1 MRKIFLSF
9 FLLFLPLLALGAEDT
24 WKYKAYEAEFWNK
37 LDDRFREA
45 KLERVAV
52 VPFNSSSD
60 VPDPQQYQ
68 RRIESGLIQ
77 LSRCRYIVLTRDSED
92 IEELMR
98 NFNFEMSDLFDQ
110 STTARLGKALSA
122 QVIVSGELF
131 KKLNGEV
138 RLYLHLVQ
146 AETGQI
152 IYEELPCFDTKS
164 ERMLPIDRLHPMDSK
179 TEMEQF
185 RFWNSVDEALRSD
198 GIERLAVLPRKKT
211 GMTDTERQ
219 FEIRLVK
226 LADYRYSVLCLLRQ
240 NLTTNK
246 SFIAHDPDRLSR
258 ILKNLNME
266 LSDLFNLYTVA
277 RVGKML
283 GTQALVLVKRTD
295 SGVTVDI
302 LNVQTGRLIFRAS
315 GVRDEVGRYRWRRF

>member
-1 MRKIFLSF
+1 MQKLFLSF
-9 FLLFLPLLALGAEDT
+9 FLLFLPLVALGAEDT

-37 LDDRFREA
+37 LDDRFRAA
-45 KLERVAV
+45 KMERVAV

-77 LSRCRYIVLTRDSED
+77 LSECRYIVLTRDFEQ

-98 NFNFEMSDLFDQ
+98 NFDFEMSDLFDQ
-110 STTARLGKALSA
+110 STTARLGKALGA

-131 KKLNGEV
+131 KSPDEEV

-146 AETGQI
+146 AETGRL
-152 IYEELPCFDTKS
+152 IYEEFLCFDTKS
-164 ERMLPIDRLHPMDSK
+164 ERMLPLAQLHPLDAK

-198 GIERLAVLPRKKT
+198 GIERLAVLSRNKK
-211 GMTDTERQ
+211 GMTDIERQ

-226 LADYRYSVLCLLRQ
+226 LADHRYSVM
-240 NLTTNK
+240 
-246 SFIAHDPDRLSR
+246 AHDPDRLSR
-258 ILKNLNME
+258 ILKNLNLE
-266 LSDLFNLYTVA
+266 LSDLFDLDTVA

-283 GTQALVLVKRTD
+283 GTQALVLVKKADT
-295 SGVTVDI
+295 GVSVDI

-315 GVRDEVGRYRWRRF
+315 GSRDEVGRYRWRRF

>member
-1 MRKIFLSF
+1 MRKKFLSF

-77 LSRCRYIVLTRDSED
+77 LSECRYIVLARDLEQ
-92 IEELMR
+92 IEALMR
-98 NFNFEMSDLFDQ
+98 NFDFEMSDLFDQ
-110 STTARLGKALSA
+110 STTARLGKALGA

-131 KKLNGEV
+131 KFMFVAAKLDNKQVITTDGEV

-146 AETGQI
+146 AETGRL
-152 IYEELPCFDTKS
+152 IYEELLCFDTKS
-164 ERMLPIDRLHPMDSK
+164 ERMLPLARLHPLDAK

-185 RFWNSVDEALRSD
+185 RFWNSVDEVLRSD
-198 GIERLAVLPRKKT
+198 GIERLAVLPRNKK
-211 GMTDTERQ
+211 GMTDIERQ

-226 LADYRYSVLCLLRQ
+226 LADYRYSVM
-240 NLTTNK
+240 
-246 SFIAHDPDRLSR
+246 AHDLDRLNR
-258 ILKNLNME
+258 ILKNLNLE
-266 LSDLFNLYTVA
+266 FSDIFDLDTVA

-283 GTQALVLVKRTD
+283 GTQALVLVKEADT
-295 SGVTVDI
+295 GVGVDI

-315 GVRDEVGRYRWRRF
+315 GSCDEVGRYRWRRF